1 VCISYPLL
9 IHSLLILVQVAEHP
23 PLLRN
28 YTYPPDS
35 VGSSQGSGSST
46 SESQQDVVMPSLVTR
61 LQKMHGL
68 TKKKVYGSQPPRQPF
83 IREDRVRD
91 KYRQIPTPLSI
102 PSLPPSLS
110 SVTKSPSSESR
121 VPSKTK
127 TDRAKRLSGKSPLT
141 TGPPEASGSSGSQIP
156 WYRQDTQTAM
166 PTDLGSGLYPSSPTS
181 VSSFSANSPV
191 LPTPRDFD
199 NRAAGAVN
207 WEPTWLPD
215 QTEQHSAATLSTDV
229 ASIPVFDQ
237 GCVSPSY
244 SGYPSQ
250 QSSLA
255 FPATKNNLTSTRGN
269 LPTARTSEYV
279 EAPAIPSPIDDGD
292 KPFILCPEYEAAA
305 TARFNAIFQTS
316 LRSPNVP
323 NLTSVNRYPDLGS
336 INSYYTPP
344 ANTQPPV
351 ASSLPPFANFSYD
364 QDPRQTPSQQFI
376 QTIPHSHSPIS
387 QDFSEYHASGS
398 SSSLEGWDG
407 RHPM

>member
-1 VCISYPLL
+1 
-9 IHSLLILVQVAEHP
+9 
-23 PLLRN
+23 
-28 YTYPPDS
+28 
-35 VGSSQGSGSST
+35 
-46 SESQQDVVMPSLVTR
+46 MPSLVTR

-83 IREDRVRD
+83 IRKDRVRD
-91 KYRQIPTPLSI
+91 KYRQMPTPLSI
-102 PSLPPSLS
+102 PSLPPSSS

-121 VPSKTK
+121 MPSKTK
-127 TDRAKRLSGKSPLT
+127 TDRAKRLSGKGPLT
-141 TGPPEASGSSGSQIP
+141 TGPPEASGSSGRRSP
-156 WYRQDTQTAM
+156 WYRRDTWTAM
-166 PTDLGSGLYPSSPTS
+166 PTDSGSVLYPSSPTS
-181 VSSFSANSPV
+181 VSSFGANSPV

-207 WEPTWLPD
+207 WEPLWLPD

-237 GCVSPSY
+237 GCISPSY

-250 QSSLA
+250 QSSLTL
-255 FPATKNNLTSTRGN
+255 PGTRNNLTSTRGS
-269 LPTARTSEYV
+269 LPTAMTSEYV
-279 EAPAIPSPIDDGD
+279 EAPAIPSPINDGD

-316 LRSPNVP
+316 PRSPNVP

-344 ANTQPPV
+344 TNTQPPV
-351 ASSLPPFANFSYD
+351 ASSLSPFANFSYH
-364 QDPRQTPSQQFI
+364 QDPRQTPSQ
-376 QTIPHSHSPIS
+376 HSDSPIS

>member
-1 VCISYPLL
+1 
-9 IHSLLILVQVAEHP
+9 
-23 PLLRN
+23 
-28 YTYPPDS
+28 
-35 VGSSQGSGSST
+35 
-46 SESQQDVVMPSLVTR
+46 MPSLVTR

-68 TKKKVYGSQPPRQPF
+68 TKKKVYASQPTRQPF

-102 PSLPPSLS
+102 PPLPPSS
-110 SVTKSPSSESR
+110 SSATKSPSSESR

-141 TGPPEASGSSGSQIP
+141 TAPPEASGSSGRRSP
-156 WYRQDTQTAM
+156 WYRRDSRVAM
-166 PTDLGSGLYPSSPTS
+166 PTDSGSGSYPSSPTS

-207 WEPTWLPD
+207 WEPSWLRD
-215 QTEQHSAATLSTDV
+215 QTEQHSAATLSADI

-237 GCVSPSY
+237 GCISPSY

-250 QSSLA
+250 QSSPTLS
-255 FPATKNNLTSTRGN
+255 TTRNNFTSARGS
-269 LPTARTSEYV
+269 LPTARTNEYV
-279 EAPAIPSPIDDGD
+279 EAPTVPSPIDDGD
-292 KPFILCPEYEAAA
+292 RPFILCPEYEAAA

-316 LRSPNVP
+316 PRGPNVP
-323 NLTSVNRYPDLGS
+323 NLTSTNRYPDMGQ
-336 INSYYTPP
+336 INSQDSYYTPP
-344 ANTQPPV
+344 ANAQSPV
-351 ASSLPPFANFSYD
+351 ASSPPPFTNFSYD
-364 QDPRQTPSQQFI
+364 QDSRQTPSQQFS

-387 QDFSEYHASGS
+387 RDFSEYHASGG